1 MNTLRTFT
9 TGTGAEGKLHS
20 LPALAEQGFPNLSR
34 LPVSI
39 RIVLESLLRNN
50 DGEKDISNLAN
61 YNATAPG
68 DYEIPFV
75 VARIVLQDFTGV
87 PLLVDLAAMRS
98 AVHAMGK
105 DAKMIEPLVPVDLV
119 VDHSVQVDYAGTA
132 SSLERNLDLE
142 FHRNRER
149 YEFLKWGEQ
158 AFDTFKVVP
167 PGIGIVHQVNLE
179 YLAKCVLEKDGVFY
193 PDTLVGTDSH
203 TTMINGLGV
212 VGWGVGGIEAEA
224 GMLGQPVTF
233 LVPEVVGVYLTGEL
247 ATGVTATD
255 LVLRVTEL
263 LRQTKVVGKFVEFY
277 GPGARALSLPDR
289 ATIANMAPEYGATM
303 GFFGID
309 DTTTG
314 YLEGTGRPPELC
326 KTVENYYQA
335 QDLWGIPL
343 NRDALD
349 FSQIVD
355 LDISTVKPGVAGP
368 KRPQDRIEVES
379 LKSKWASL
387 LTAPAPDGYN
397 KHPEIDTR
405 TPAGLPSTL
414 DAIPDE
420 ATGIAR
426 AFGSQVGVVTE
437 PNEDPAYPLW
447 EVCVD
452 SKGGIKDTITHGSVL
467 IAAITSCT
475 NTSNP
480 SVMLAAG
487 LLAKK
492 ANEKGLTVK
501 PSVKTSLGP
510 GSRVVTDYLNKTG
523 LQAELDKLGFQTVG
537 YGCTTCIGNSGPL
550 DSGIE
555 DVVKSE
561 DIIAASVLSG
571 NRNFEARVHQSIKAN
586 FLMSP
591 PLVVAFAIAGTVD
604 IDMENEPLGFGS
616 DGKPVFLRDLWPS
629 SEEIEEAMTSSLKP
643 DVFQKLYTGF
653 ADQNPKW
660 NEIQSSTGNVYEWD
674 RESTYIQEPPFF
686 DGFTPTPRDIV
697 EIKGASPLGIFG
709 DSVTTDHISPAGAI
723 KKDSPAGRFLSE
735 KGVNFTDFNSYGSRR
750 GNDRIMTRGT
760 FANVRIKNLMV
771 PGVEGGVTIYVA
783 KQPMGER
790 GIQLVTN
797 LNLPKKSDNGVTTFI
812 YEAAE
817 AYQYEGTPT
826 IIIGAE
832 DYGMGSSRDWAA
844 KGTSLLGV
852 KAVVTKSFERIHRS
866 NLVGM
871 GVLPCNFVNK
881 DDYDKVKDL
890 ADATFDILGI
900 DNDLKPQQLATLRVH
915 QADGT
920 SFDIPVIVRIDTPV
934 EKDYYRAGG
943 ILPYVLAQILG

>member
-9 TGTGAEGKLHS
+9 TGSGALGNFHS
-20 LPALAEQGFPNLSR
+20 LPALAEQGFPNLAR
-34 LPVSI
+34 LPISI

-50 DGEKDISNLAN
+50 DGLKVSTKDVSNLAN
-61 YNATAPG
+61 YNAKAPG

-98 AVHAMGK
+98 AVNGMGR

-119 VDHSVQVDYAGTA
+119 VDHSVQVDYAGGPD
-132 SSLERNLDLE
+132 SLEKNLDLE

-179 YLAKCVLEKDGVFY
+179 YLAKCVLEKNGVFY

-233 LVPEVVGVYLTGEL
+233 LVPEVVGVYLTGTL
-247 ATGVTATD
+247 NTGVTATD
-255 LVLRVTEL
+255 LVLLVTEV
-263 LRQTKVVGKFVEFY
+263 LRKTKVVGKFVEFY
-277 GPGARALSLPDR
+277 GPGAKALSLPDR

-309 DTTTG
+309 EITTG
-314 YLEGTGRPPELC
+314 YLSGTGRPAELC
-326 KTVENYYQA
+326 TTVENYYQA
-335 QDLWGIPL
+335 QGLWGIPTE
-343 NRDALD
+343 RDALD
-349 FSQIVD
+349 FSQVVD
-355 LDISTVKPGVAGP
+355 LDLATVKPGVAGP
-368 KRPQDRIEVES
+368 KRPQDRIDLDN
-379 LKSKWASL
+379 LKVKWAELLAASL
-387 LTAPAPDGYN
+387 ANGGFAKSETA
-397 KHPEIDTR
+397 
-405 TPAGLPSTL
+405 S
-414 DAIPDE
+414 
-420 ATGIAR
+420 AT
-426 AFGSQVGVVTE
+426 VT
-437 PNEDPAYPLW
+437 
-447 EVCVD
+447 VD
-452 SKGGIKDTITHGSVL
+452 SKAGLQDHIQHGSVL

-492 ANEKGLTVK
+492 ANALGLKIK

-523 LQAELDKLGFQTVG
+523 LQAELDILGFQTVG

-550 DSGIE
+550 DPGIE

-561 DIIAASVLSG
+561 DIVAASVLSG
-571 NRNFEARVHQSIKAN
+571 NRNFEARVHQSVKAN

-591 PLVVAFAIAGTVD
+591 PLVVAFALAGTVA
-604 IDMENEPLGFGS
+604 IDLTREPLGTS
-616 DGKPVFLRDLWPS
+616 KDGRPVFLADIWPTS
-629 SEEIEEAMTSSLKP
+629 QEITDAMNSSLKP
-643 DVFQKLYTGF
+643 DVFQRLYTGF
-653 ADQNPKW
+653 STQNPKW
-660 NEIQSSTGNVYEWD
+660 NEIKSSTGDVYEWD

-686 DGFTPTPRDIV
+686 DGFSPTPRDIV
-697 EIKGASPLGIFG
+697 EIHGARPLGIFG

-723 KKDSPAGRFLSE
+723 KMDSPAGRHLVE
-735 KGVNFTDFNSYGSRR
+735 KGVSFADFNSYGSRR
-750 GNDRIMTRGT
+750 GNDRVMTRGT

-771 PGVEGGVTIYVA
+771 PGTEGGVTQYYPAVTPPKDHLMAESHELKNGSVSGQTLTNGEIPTLAIY
-783 KQPMGER
+783 
-790 GIQLVTN
+790 
-797 LNLPKKSDNGVTTFI
+797 D
-812 YEAAE
+812 AAA
-817 AYQYEGTPT
+817 AYQDETVPT
-826 IIIGAE
+826 IIIGGE

-844 KGTSLLGV
+844 KGTNLLGV
-852 KAVVTKSFERIHRS
+852 KAVITKSFERIHRS

-881 DDYDKVKDL
+881 DDYDQVKDL
-890 ADATFDILGI
+890 RDATFDLIGI
-900 DNDLKPQQLATLRVH
+900 DNDLKPMQQATLRVH
-915 QADGT
+915 PAHAGA
-920 SFDIPVIVRIDTPV
+920 FDIPVIVRIDTPV

-943 ILPYVLAQILG
+943 ILPYVLAQILA

>member
-9 TGTGAEGKLHS
+9 TGYGTEGRLHS
-20 LPALAEQGFPNLSR
+20 LPALAEQGYPKLCR

-50 DGEKDISNLAN
+50 DGLKVSDKDIQNLAN
-61 YNATAPG
+61 YNAQAPG

-119 VDHSVQVDYAGTA
+119 VDHSVQVDYAGTGD
-132 SSLERNLDLE
+132 SLNRNLDLE

-179 YLAKCVLEKDGVFY
+179 YLAKCVLEKDGVFF

-233 LVPEVVGVYLTGEL
+233 LVPEVVGVYLTGHL

-309 DTTTG
+309 DVTTG

-326 KTVENYYQA
+326 KTVENYYKA
-335 QDLWGIPL
+335 QELWGIPL

-349 FSQIVD
+349 YSQIVD

-368 KRPQDRIEVES
+368 KRPQDRIEIES
-379 LKSKWASL
+379 LKSQWAAL
-387 LTAPAPDGYN
+387 LTGPAPDGYN
-397 KHPEIDTR
+397 KQPEIDTR
-405 TPAGLPSTL
+405 IPEHLPPSL
-414 DAIPDE
+414 DDVPDDP
-420 ATGIAR
+420 TSIGR
-426 AFGSQVGVVTE
+426 AFGAEVGVVTE
-437 PNEDPAYPLW
+437 PNECPAFPLW
-447 EVCVD
+447 EVTVD
-452 SKGGIKDTITHGSVL
+452 SKDGVNDIITHGSVL

-492 ANEKGLTVK
+492 ANEKGLCVK
-501 PSVKTSLGP
+501 PAVKTSLGP
-510 GSRVVTDYLNKTG
+510 GSRVVTDYLEKTG

-550 DSGIE
+550 DPGIE
-555 DVVKSE
+555 EVVKSE

-604 IDMENEPLGFGS
+604 IDMENEPLGFGT
-616 DGKPVFLRDLWPS
+616 DGHPVYLRDIWPS
-629 SEEIEEAMTSSLKP
+629 PAEIEEAMTASLKP
-643 DVFQKLYTGF
+643 EVFQRLYTGF
-653 ADQNPKW
+653 SDQNPKW
-660 NEIQSSTGNVYEWD
+660 NEIQSSTGNVYQWD

-686 DGFTPTPRDIV
+686 DGFSPTPRDIA
-697 EIKGASPLGIFG
+697 EIKGARPLGIFG

-723 KKDSPAGRFLSE
+723 KKDSPAGRFLTE
-735 KGVNFTDFNSYGSRR
+735 NGVDFADFNSYGSRR

-771 PGVEGGVTIYVA
+771 PGTEGGVTKIHSETHAIYDA
-783 KQPMGER
+783 AA
-790 GIQLVTN
+790 
-797 LNLPKKSDNGVTTFI
+797 I
-812 YEAAE
+812 Y
-817 AYQYEGTPT
+817 QQQGTPT
-826 IIIGAE
+826 IIIGGE

-844 KGTSLLGV
+844 KGTNLLGV
-852 KAVVTKSFERIHRS
+852 KAVITKSFERIHRS

-871 GVLPCNFVNK
+871 GVLPCNFVHK
-881 DDYDKVKDL
+881 ADYDKVRNL
-890 ADATFDILGI
+890 ADATFDLLGI
-900 DNDLKPQQLATLRVH
+900 DNDLKPQQQATLRVH

-920 SFDIPVIVRIDTPV
+920 SFDLPVVVRIDTPV

-943 ILPYVLAQILG
+943 ILPYVLSQILA